1 MRIILNFAK
10 SLSRIRIFFFS
21 DAPSFSNPLLST
33 QAVENE
39 EDESD
44 AHRTETDLATGE
56 REETTDAV
64 GETGDVLKAPPYKS
78 LQTYKIGY

>member
-10 SLSRIRIFFFS
+10 SLSRILIIFF
-21 DAPSFSNPLLST
+21 DAPSCSNPLLPT
-33 QAVENE
+33 QAVETEENE
-39 EDESD
+39 LNVD
-44 AHRTETDLATGE
+44 RTETDVAPEE

-64 GETGDVLKAPPYKS
+64 GETENVLKTPYKS